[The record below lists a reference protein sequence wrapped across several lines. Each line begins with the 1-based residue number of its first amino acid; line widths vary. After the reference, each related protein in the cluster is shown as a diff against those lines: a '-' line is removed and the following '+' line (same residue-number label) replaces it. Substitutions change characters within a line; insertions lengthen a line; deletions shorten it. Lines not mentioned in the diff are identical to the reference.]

1 MEVIAPPPTAA
12 PRIAATEDVGAL
24 PLFQLYAEH
33 TGMTQQAAQAGCTI
47 LEVRR
52 ALPYQPLTCVPSY
65 VLLSSRACRLSSRSH
80 RFGAGGV
87 SGMCIKHRMPAL
99 SCTAHSLG

>member
-1 MEVIAPPPTAA
+1 MIALPPAAA

-33 TGMTQQAAQAGCTI
+33 TNMSQPAIQAGCAV

-52 ALPYQPLTCVPSY
+52 ALLPSPDSCL
-65 VLLSSRACRLSSRSH
+65 VDPVCLALLKASGLKASGCSLSSLGSFSRGWKG
-80 RFGAGGV
+80 F
-87 SGMCIKHRMPAL
+87 
-99 SCTAHSLG
+99 